1 MRIDNSAAN
10 DFRTCPWLYYEKNLR
25 EGTGLEAIYQGDEVR
40 PIDLGSRVHELLEEH
55 YREMQGNPRVPYP
68 VSADERLEDE
78 AQVIMAG
85 YRKRYPFEE
94 FEILDVEKTFEVAL
108 PDYCPLCYS
117 LEFVKKSFS
126 YEYPD
131 KLWCGACD
139 HYFNPNRH
147 TYVGKIDLFYRL
159 NGELY
164 IMDHKTEKRSSKSN
178 LAQKWA
184 ARDQGTQYWWAA
196 EQVYGERIN
205 RFLVNILRRPSE
217 KGQVGPEFPDRMRI
231 ERTEIQI
238 ETALRDLV
246 YTADQIEKMKV
257 TFGDKPWPAHRENC
271 FTWGQCEFYLPHL
284 YGWSEAIRELKYQPK
299 KPYLDFGGVPV
310 IQP

>member
-1 MRIDNSAAN
+1 VRIDNSAAN
-10 DFRTCPWLYYEKNLR
+10 DFRVCPWLYYEKHLK
-25 EGTGLEAIYQGDEVR
+25 EGTGLEKIYQDEKIR

-68 VSADERLEDE
+68 VREAEDLENE

-85 YRKRYPFEE
+85 YRKRYPFED

-108 PDYCPLCYS
+108 PDYCPTCYK
-117 LEFVKKSFS
+117 LETVKQNVVREGYLFCEKCDQ
-126 YEYPD
+126 PD
-131 KLWCGACD
+131 FPRG
-139 HYFNPNRH
+139 RH

-159 NGELY
+159 DGELY

-178 LAQKWA
+178 LPQKWA
-184 ARDQGTQYWWAA
+184 ARDQGTQYLWAA
-196 EQVYGERIN
+196 EQVYGQSIN
-205 RFLVNILRRPSE
+205 RFLINILRRPSE

-271 FTWGQCEFYLPHL
+271 FTWSQCEFYMPHL
-284 YGWSEAIRELKYQPK
+284 YGWSEAIRELRYQPK
-299 KPYLDFGGVPV
+299 KPYLDFGGVQV